1 MIDIAYAQ
9 TAPGLG
15 GPGPM
20 MTIFPFILIFVIMY
34 FMVIRPQQKK
44 SKQHQEMLNKL
55 KKNDEVITSGGIYG
69 KVIDLKDTVV
79 TLEVAPNV
87 RIAFTGRRFTCHHRR
102 QTPAKKQSRRCADV
116 LTRLIVFLLRAS
128 PLVYLTPTSS
138 KIPKEPASWWS
149 SSPSDRIH

>member
-20 MTIFPFILIFVIMY
+20 MTIFPFILIFIIMY

-44 SKQHQEMLNKL
+44 TKEHREMLAKL
-55 KKNDEVITSGGIYG
+55 KKNDEVMTSGGIYG
-69 KVIDLKDTVV
+69 KVIDLKETVV

-87 RIAFTGRRFTCHHRR
+87 RIRVHRP
-102 QTPAKKQSRRCADV
+102 QISLVITAEKPLAKEA
-116 LTRLIVFLLRAS
+116 
-128 PLVYLTPTSS
+128 
-138 KIPKEPASWWS
+138 KE
-149 SSPSDRIH
+149 